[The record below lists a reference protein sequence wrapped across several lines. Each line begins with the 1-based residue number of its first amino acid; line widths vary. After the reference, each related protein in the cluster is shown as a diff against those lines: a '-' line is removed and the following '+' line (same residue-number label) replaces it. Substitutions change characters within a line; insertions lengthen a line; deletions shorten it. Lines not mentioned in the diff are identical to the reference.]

1 MPDADL
7 PSLDD
12 LIADRGLPLM
22 EIARI
27 AGISA
32 RTFWLIRTGQLTAVR
47 TVTNAGLAK
56 ALRVK
61 PSVLRK
67 VLGLPTRKR

>member
-1 MPDADL
+1 MPDADH

-12 LIADRGLPLM
+12 LIADRGLPLG

-27 AGISA
+27 AGVSA
-32 RTFWLIRTGQLTAVR
+32 RTFWLLRTGQLTTIR
-47 TVTNAGLAK
+47 TTTNAGLAK

-61 PSVLRK
+61 PSFLRR
-67 VLGLPTRKR
+67 VIGLPTRKR